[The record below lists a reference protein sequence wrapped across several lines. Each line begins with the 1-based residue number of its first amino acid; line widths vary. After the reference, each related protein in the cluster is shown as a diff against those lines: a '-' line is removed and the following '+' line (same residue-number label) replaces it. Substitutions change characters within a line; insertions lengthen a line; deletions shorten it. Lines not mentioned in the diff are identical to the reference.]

1 MPISLSSKSVLISL
15 GVISVSALTACS
27 GAETTSSSP
36 ATPIKAVEAVDV
48 AESPSSAQTSQ
59 TSSVE
64 QMRAVYGNILRKY
77 TTNRNGINLIAYG
90 SVTQDDKAKLK
101 TYIAS
106 LEARGTEG
114 LSRDEQMAF
123 WYNLYNAKTI
133 DVILDAYPL
142 KSIRKLGALNSGPWD
157 KKNMNV
163 KGYGAMSLNDVEHET
178 LRKNWKEP
186 RIHYAVNC
194 ASIGCPN
201 LKATP
206 WTAQTLEA
214 DMQQAAID
222 YINHPRGF
230 RVENGKVR
238 ASKIFD
244 WYKQDFGGNKAGI
257 LAHARQ
263 YARGDLKTALD
274 SASTIN
280 GFDYDW
286 DLNEG

>member
-1 MPISLSSKSVLISL
+1 
-15 GVISVSALTACS
+15 
-27 GAETTSSSP
+27 
-36 ATPIKAVEAVDV
+36 
-48 AESPSSAQTSQ
+48 
-59 TSSVE
+59 
-64 QMRAVYGNILRKY
+64 
-77 TTNRNGINLIAYG
+77 
-90 SVTQDDKAKLK
+90 
-101 TYIAS
+101 
-106 LEARGTEG
+106 
-114 LSRDEQMAF
+114 
-123 WYNLYNAKTI
+123 
-133 DVILDAYPL
+133 
-142 KSIRKLGALNSGPWD
+142 
-157 KKNMNV
+157 MNV

-244 WYKQDFGGNKAGI
+244 WYKQDFGGDKAGI

>member
-1 MPISLSSKSVLISL
+1 MPISISSKSILISL
-15 GVISVSALTACS
+15 GVTSLFALTACS
-27 GAETTSSSP
+27 GTEDA
-36 ATPIKAVEAVDV
+36 KL
-48 AESPSSAQTSQ
+48 SSAQTTQ
-59 TSSVE
+59 TADVVETASSAQNFETGSVE
-64 QMRAVYGNILRKY
+64 QMRAIYGDFLRKY
-77 TTNRNGINLIAYG
+77 ITAQDGINLVAYG
-90 SVTQDDKAKLK
+90 EVTQDDKARLK
-101 TYIAS
+101 AYIAS

-133 DVILDAYPL
+133 DVILDAHPL

-163 KGYGAMSLNDVEHET
+163 KGYGAMSLNDVEHGT

-230 RVENGKVR
+230 RVANGKVR

-244 WYKQDFGGNKAGI
+244 WYKGDFGGDKAGI

-263 YARGDLKTALD
+263 YAKGDLKTALD
-274 SASTIN
+274 NAATIN

-286 DLNEG
+286 NLNESP